1 MKLFPKVY
9 LMFAAVSVFVSQSL
23 EAACCSESRIDLLQA
38 VVHDREMSFSGKLDA
53 LNGFSGASFCTGSY
67 YERLFPL
74 LDDFL
79 QQGKRENHINGMLFC
94 YNFIADLYLGL
105 WDRERT
111 RLYLDSASMQVDK
124 TNEMKYLAPYFR
136 MKGQYIQRYYPG
148 HNPEAIDYYHK
159 SLSYYEE
166 TEYEGKENEIVIILR
181 NLTFD
186 GFQRNDSAYVHR
198 NLERIAG
205 MRKKYVSPV
214 LDFVWMDIK
223 ATLHD
228 LYFQHSQDEAHL
240 DSSIYY
246 AQEGLNIYEK
256 GVLSQIHK
264 HIAIDL
270 YVMVAGQISRKR
282 ESDLGVVDSL
292 LHVAGTKYE
301 SNDSIGM
308 ARVYLAKAK
317 ILYDRH
323 MIDSAENVALKAQK
337 HLEAGYGYRNN
348 YYPFVKVNINLLRDI
363 YLTKGDYKK
372 VIEYNDLWM
381 KKDEEIRANEVKE
394 LELKYEV
401 EAKATE
407 IKRLDSDRL
416 YQENRYKRFALI
428 CCLLCL
434 TIIFVFLLLRL
445 KKRDLN
451 NQIAL
456 IHAEKE
462 DAKLKLKLKEEQA
475 VKVQLEK
482 YEVLSDFHL
491 KEMELIGKSKDL
503 DQLWQDKAALDEQV
517 ELYRQKIEAYELMM
531 NKDKGTDYDT
541 HSVIVKDLT
550 YLINKQLKSPSSDE
564 YIHSIENL
572 SQSYIEI
579 FREKSN
585 ENLSISYLK
594 YCICFAI
601 GMEIAEVAECFCIE
615 PSSVHM
621 IRYRLKKKF
630 GLGNDDDLGL
640 FLQKYSM
647 LSSNRGVEGFP

>member
-1 MKLFPKVY
+1 MKPFAKVY
-9 LMFAAVSVFVSQSL
+9 LVFIAAFIFVGQSL
-23 EAACCSESRIDLLQA
+23 EAACCNESQIDLLRA
-38 VVHDREMSFSGKLDA
+38 IVYDTEMSFSKKLDA
-53 LNGFSGASFCTGSY
+53 LDGFSGASFCIESY
-67 YERLFPL
+67 YEKLFPIL
-74 LDDFL
+74 NDLL
-79 QQGKRENHINGMLFC
+79 QQGKKESHSNGVLFC

-105 WDRERT
+105 WDKEHT
-111 RLYLDSASMQVDK
+111 QLYLDSAAMHAGK

-136 MKGQYIQRYYPG
+136 MKGQYVQRYYPR

-159 SLSYYEE
+159 SLSYYEK
-166 TEYEGKENEIVIILR
+166 TGYAGKENDIVIILR

-198 NLERIAG
+198 NLNRIAG
-205 MRKKYVSPV
+205 MRRTYISPM
-214 LDFVWMDIK
+214 LDFVLMDIK
-223 ATLHD
+223 ANLHD
-228 LYFQHSQDEAHL
+228 LYFQHSQDETHL

-246 AQEGLNIYEK
+246 AREGLNIYER
-256 GVLSQIHK
+256 GALSQIYK
-264 HIAIDL
+264 HVAIDL
-270 YVMVAGQISRKR
+270 YVMMAGQISRKKD
-282 ESDLGVVDSL
+282 SDLCVVDSL
-292 LHVAGTKYE
+292 LSMAGTKYE
-301 SNDSIGM
+301 LNDSIGM

-317 ILYDRH
+317 ILYDRN
-323 MIDSAENVALKAQK
+323 MIDSAENVALQAQK

-348 YYPFVKVNINLLRDI
+348 YYPSVKVNISLLRDI
-363 YLTKGDYKK
+363 YHAKGEYKK

-381 KKDEEIRANEVKE
+381 KKDQEIRANEVKE
-394 LELKYEV
+394 LELRYEV
-401 EAKATE
+401 ESKETE

-416 YQENRYKRFALI
+416 YQENRYKRFVLI

-434 TIIFVFLLLRL
+434 TIVFVFLLLRL

-456 IHAEKE
+456 INAEKE
-462 DAKLKLKLKEEQA
+462 EAKLKLKLKEEQA
-475 VKVQLEK
+475 VKMQLEK

-503 DQLWQDKAALDEQV
+503 EQLWQDKAALDEQV
-517 ELYRQKIEAYELMM
+517 ELYRQKVEAYESMM
-531 NKDKGTDYDT
+531 NKDKGNDYDT
-541 HSVIVKDLT
+541 HNVIVKDLK
-550 YLINKQLKSPSSDE
+550 YLINKQIKSPSSDE
-564 YIHSIENL
+564 YIYNIEQL
-572 SQSYIEI
+572 SKSYIEI

-594 YCICFAI
+594 YCVCFAI

-640 FLQKYSM
+640 FLQKYAI
-647 LSSNRGVEGFP
+647 L